1 MVNPRHIPV
10 LLEEVRQALDPRPGE
25 AALDCTA
32 GLGGHALELARR
44 IGSAGTMV
52 LNDFDPANLAR
63 AAEAVGALQDA
74 PKVIALQGNFA
85 DAPRRL
91 SEMGLAADIVLADLG
106 FSSNQMEDAARGLSF
121 MREGPLDMRL
131 DPSGPTTAA
140 DLVNT
145 LSEAELG
152 EILRD
157 FGEENA
163 WRRIAQKLV
172 AERAEAPISTTGRFA
187 SIVREAIGR
196 RPGPPGGG
204 GGIDPATRSFQ
215 ALRIAVNDEL
225 GNLRALLESVSRT
238 AGMLRAASTR
248 PGSVWLKPGARIGI
262 ISFHSLED
270 RQVKQVFGDLEH
282 RGLAEQVSRRPIEAD
297 EAELRRN
304 PRARSAKLRVVRLTV
319 EKRDPEGRL
328 V

>member
-1 MVNPRHIPV
+1 MNPGRHIPV
-10 LLEEVRQALDPRPGE
+10 LVEAVLRSFDPQAGDVV
-25 AALDCTA
+25 LDCTA
-32 GLGGHALELARR
+32 GLGGHAVELARR
-44 IGSAGTMV
+44 LGPTGTVV

-63 AAEAVGALQDA
+63 AAEAVRAIPDA
-74 PKVIALQGNFA
+74 PKIVELRGNFA

-91 SEMGLAADIVLADLG
+91 AETGLAADVVLADLG
-106 FSSNQMEDAARGLSF
+106 FSSNQMEDAERGLSF
-121 MREGPLDMRL
+121 MREGPLDMRM
-131 DPSGPTTAA
+131 DPAGPTTAA

-157 FGEENA
+157 FGEERE
-163 WRRIAQKLV
+163 WRRITQKLV

-187 SIVREAIGR
+187 SIVRGAIGR

-225 GNLRALLESVSRT
+225 GNLRALLESVSRAT
-238 AGMLRAASTR
+238 GMMKGGSGR
-248 PGSVWLKPGARIGI
+248 PGSSWLKPGARIGV

-270 RQVKQVFGDLEH
+270 RQVKQAFGELQR
-282 RGLAEQVSRRPIEAD
+282 RGLATEVSRRPVEAS
-297 EAELRRN
+297 EEEIQRN
-304 PRARSAKLRVVRLTV
+304 PRSRSAKLRVVRLNV
-319 EKRDPEGRL
+319 EKPEFEGGL